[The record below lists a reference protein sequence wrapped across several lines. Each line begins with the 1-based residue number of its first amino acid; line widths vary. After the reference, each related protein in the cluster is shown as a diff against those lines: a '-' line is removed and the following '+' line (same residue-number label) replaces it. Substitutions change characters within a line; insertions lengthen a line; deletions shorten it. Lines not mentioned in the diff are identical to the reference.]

1 MQLSTQILR
10 ACQLSKLFV
19 FVGVVHFLELHV
31 NKVLRDAHKAERN
44 CYAAAD
50 AVELYGVHENVEE
63 YLLEDFPVSS
73 SPFWDLIHLLNLNVQ
88 VLGFP
93 KLYNRLDKIK
103 DVVLEVVLG
112 IEHENVLVGDYLV
125 VGRLRLHL

>member
-44 CYAAAD
+44 CYGAAD